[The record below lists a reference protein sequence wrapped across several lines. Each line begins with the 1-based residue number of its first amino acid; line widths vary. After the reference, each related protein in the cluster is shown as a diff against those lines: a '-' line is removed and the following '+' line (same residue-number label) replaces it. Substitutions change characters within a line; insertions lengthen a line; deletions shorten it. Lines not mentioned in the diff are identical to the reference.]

1 MAWLVDGGSGRCC
14 GGLNG
19 GERDLVSMAFLFGLF
34 LCFRVQFLCFRFS
47 SSIPFSL
54 SRACSSL
61 SPLSP
66 VFSLEYF
73 SASFLSPLV
82 SSFIAK
88 NGAGKLLLM
97 RLQSRPAGRLF
108 RWWWGRGERGGKV
121 LKMVFFFCCRFGG
134 KGRRGTV
141 PFKTAP
147 FGLSFFLFVFGLV
160 PVFPSLSLVR
170 ALSSPLSLLRYF
182 PFNSPL
188 SLSFGLPIYRKTKR
202 SRYAFC

>member
-34 LCFRVQFLCFRFS
+34 LCFRVQLLCFRFS

-61 SPLSP
+61 SPLSL
-66 VFSLEYF
+66 VFCLEFF
-73 SASFLSPLV
+73 STPFLSPLV

-121 LKMVFFFCCRFGG
+121 LKTVFFFYCRFGG
-134 KGRRGTV
+134 ERKKRNSAVQNGTV
-141 PFKTAP
+141 RSFPFFFNMKRRRFGQNAP
-147 FGLSFFLFVFGLV
+147 FHLNEPKFRSALHYFKFGLH
-160 PVFPSLSLVR
+160 PSCWPRFSL
-170 ALSSPLSLLRYF
+170 
-182 PFNSPL
+182 
-188 SLSFGLPIYRKTKR
+188 
-202 SRYAFC
+202 